1 MVPQA
6 LMERIHAA
14 LKQNRRCEGSPHAFL
29 GANATGVHFFGY
41 FLCAS
46 KDKITGSDFE
56 FANANPKGE
65 RQGGC
70 S

>member
-1 MVPQA
+1 MAHQNGLEAKLA
-6 LMERIHAA
+6 LRG
-14 LKQNRRCEGSPHAFL
+14 KPK
-29 GANATGVHFFGY
+29 ANATGVHFFGY

-46 KDKITGSDFE
+46 KDKIAGSDFE

-65 RQGGC
+65 RHGWC